1 VKVLV
6 DPRAGFCG
14 GVRRVVK
21 MAEQHMGE
29 TGRPLVS
36 LGDVIHNEVEIGRL
50 KELGLSGTGYEM
62 LDGEGTA
69 ARQLLI
75 RAHGEPPETYRKA
88 EKLGIELIDG
98 TCPVVTRSQEIARS
112 HYLAGEQVVIVGK
125 PYHPE
130 AIGIRGHCDD
140 QAIIVYEKSDVEKL
154 DPRQKTFVLAQTTV
168 AREWFQQRVDWIKA
182 RCPEVEVQVENTL
195 CRFVVGRDRDLEQFA
210 REVDVVIMV
219 GGTKSSNTKALFE
232 VCVKVNARSQLV
244 VTEAD
249 LDLNCLRPE
258 DTVGVTG
265 SASTPHWLL
274 ERVRNYIAAHA
285 PAEIVEAE
293 SNGRKP
299 YR

>member
-1 VKVLV
+1 MKVLV

-21 MAEQHMGE
+21 MAEQHLEE

-88 EKLGIELIDG
+88 ERLGIELIDG

-130 AIGIRGHCDD
+130 TIGIRGHCDG
-140 QAIIVYEKSDVEKL
+140 QAIIVYEKSDIEKL
-154 DPRQKTFVLAQTTV
+154 NAHKQTFVLAQTTV
-168 AREWFQQRVDWIKA
+168 AREWFQERIDWIRA

-195 CRFVVGRDRDLEQFA
+195 CRFVVGRDRDLEHFA

-232 VCVKVNARSQLV
+232 VCVKVNSRSQLV

-249 LDLNCLRPE
+249 LDLSSLRPE

-274 ERVRNYIAAHA
+274 ERVRNYIAEQAQ
-285 PAEIVEAE
+285 AEIIEPVPD
-293 SNGRKP
+293 GRKP
-299 YR
+299 KR